1 MRLVDTFRITK
12 TRPFINQTYL
22 SPEKNNLKDDD
33 SWAMVEMCEDL
44 ILMDQLDAKFENLVG
59 NGEGITTTD
68 EDQPPDSMGFL
79 IGEEVL
85 LLPSR
90 AHEDTFESFAP
101 LLQRIVMMLQ
111 CKTML
116 NQQIVLL
123 AKMSSPHLLNNQQT
137 KVLLPSSR
145 R

>member
-44 ILMDQLDAKFENLVG
+44 ILMDQLDAKFEDLLG
-59 NGEGITTTD
+59 NGEGITITD

-79 IGEEVL
+79 IGEDVL
-85 LLPSR
+85 PLPSMPE
-90 AHEDTFESFAP
+90 HFESFAP